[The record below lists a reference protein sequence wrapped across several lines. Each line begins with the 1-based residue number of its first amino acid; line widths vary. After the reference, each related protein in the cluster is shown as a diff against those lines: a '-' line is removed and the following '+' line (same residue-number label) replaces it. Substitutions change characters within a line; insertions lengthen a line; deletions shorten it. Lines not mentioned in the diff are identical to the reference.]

1 MAATRRTLTFES
13 LDSVVRD
20 AESLLANGYEKA
32 GNWDLSQVAGHL
44 ANWMTYPLDGFPK
57 APLPVA
63 VMFGIMR
70 RTLGRKM
77 FESTLAKGMPSGRPT
92 MTASV
97 PPPGGDPAAAVAR
110 LRAVAERFKAYTGDI
125 VPSPLFGKMTKDEA
139 EKLQL
144 VHCAHHLS
152 FLVPKS

>member
-1 MAATRRTLTFES
+1 MAATRRTLSFDS
-13 LDSVVRD
+13 LDAAVRD
-20 AESLLANGYEKA
+20 AETLLAKGYEKA

-63 VMFGIMR
+63 MVLGLVR

-77 FESTLAKGMPSGRPT
+77 FEAYVAKGMPAGKPT
-92 MTASV
+92 MTQSV
-97 PPPGGDPAAAVAR
+97 PEPGGDPAAAVAR
-110 LRAVAERFKAYTGDI
+110 LKAAAGRFQTYTGDI
-125 VPSPLFGKMTKDEA
+125 VPSPLFGTLTKDQA
-139 EKLQL
+139 LKLQL

-152 FLVPKS
+152 FLVPKA

>member
-1 MAATRRTLTFES
+1 MVATRRTLTLDS
-13 LDSVVRD
+13 LDALVRD
-20 AESLLANGYEKA
+20 AEGLLANGYEKA

-63 VMFGIMR
+63 VILGIMR
-70 RTLGRKM
+70 QTLGRKM
-77 FESTLAKGMPSGRPT
+77 FESTLAKGMPPGRPT

-110 LRAVAERFKAYTGDI
+110 LGAAAERFKTYTGDI

-139 EKLQL
+139 VKLQL